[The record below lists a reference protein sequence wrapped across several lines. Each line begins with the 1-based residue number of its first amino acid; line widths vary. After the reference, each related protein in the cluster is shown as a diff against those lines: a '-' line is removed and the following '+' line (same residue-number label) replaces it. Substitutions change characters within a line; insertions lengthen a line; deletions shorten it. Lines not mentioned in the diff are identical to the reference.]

1 MKEKIKKLKDLL
13 KESNG
18 ILSEQKEMSF
28 STVHKFYFDISKE
41 IDLEKYV
48 FEFDSIEEFSLV
60 VSASCDNVTKEN
72 AKNVIEKLLSKNG
85 KSLNDKFCLTLT
97 TT

>member
-1 MKEKIKKLKDLL
+1 
-13 KESNG
+13 
-18 ILSEQKEMSF
+18 MSIQVPDAPF
-28 STVHKFYFDISKE
+28 QLTAA
-41 IDLEKYV
+41 DLEKYV

>member
-1 MKEKIKKLKDLL
+1 MIPFFYLL
-13 KESNG
+13 VVSLLE
-18 ILSEQKEMSF
+18 E
-28 STVHKFYFDISKE
+28 
-41 IDLEKYV
+41 DLEKYV

>member
-28 STVHKFYFDISKE
+28 STVHKFDFDISKE

-72 AKNVIEKLLSKNG
+72 AKNVIEKI
-85 KSLNDKFCLTLT
+85 
-97 TT
+97 